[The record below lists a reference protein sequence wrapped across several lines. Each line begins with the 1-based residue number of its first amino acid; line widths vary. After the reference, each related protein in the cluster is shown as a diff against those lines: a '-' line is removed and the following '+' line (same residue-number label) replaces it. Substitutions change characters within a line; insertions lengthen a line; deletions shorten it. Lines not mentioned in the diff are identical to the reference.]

1 MNLGFGI
8 IERVK
13 ISQTSTIKELA
24 MKIMEKYGNRN
35 ISLICNK
42 RFREWLIR
50 EFNDVAG
57 RKIRLAGALS
67 IIEEEKELLT

>member
-1 MNLGFGI
+1 VNLGFGI

-42 RFREWLIR
+42 RFRE
-50 EFNDVAG
+50 
-57 RKIRLAGALS
+57 
-67 IIEEEKELLT
+67 